1 MEPSSEPSSEKAYL
15 SLGSTSL
22 ARAELARDM
31 VVEGLEVTCRGAEKM
46 VGNGIKV

>member
-31 VVEGLEVTCRGAEKM
+31 VVEGVGGDVSRCREDGGERD
-46 VGNGIKV
+46 